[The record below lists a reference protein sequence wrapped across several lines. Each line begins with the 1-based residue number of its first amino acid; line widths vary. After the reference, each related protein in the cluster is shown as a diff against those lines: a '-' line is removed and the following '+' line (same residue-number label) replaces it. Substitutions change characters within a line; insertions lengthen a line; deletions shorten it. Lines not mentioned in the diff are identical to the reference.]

1 MSTAHSKPV
10 WDSSPVTSVAL
21 EPLGASTRVDAC
33 VIGAGIAGLSVAL
46 CLLQEG
52 LSVLVVEREGIG
64 HGETFRTSAHLSSA
78 LDDRYRTLEKWF
90 GEDGAKQAAESHG
103 AAIDLI
109 EKWSTEHGIECDF
122 THIDGY
128 LFPAEQ
134 GDAGQLAAEHEAA
147 QRAGLPTEWLE
158 GGLEGL
164 HSLGP
169 AVRFPRQARF
179 EPHAYVAG
187 LARVVRQ
194 LGGRIVQGT
203 VEAVDGGTIP
213 VAKLEG
219 GLTVEANSVVVASN
233 VPFHERVAIHTKQAA
248 YRTYMIAAPIPK
260 GSVPDA
266 LIWDDG
272 DPYHYVRLQ
281 PGAGDTDL
289 LLVGGEDHKT
299 GQPEPEVKPYAALH
313 SWARA
318 HFPSIGDV
326 TYAWSGQV
334 LEPVDGLGFIGRDPG
349 GLDHVYVVTGD
360 SGHGLTH
367 GTLAGPLLAALIAGR
382 SHPWETIYDPR
393 RKHFSGAT
401 NWVSENLNVALQYGD
416 WLAAGG
422 ASSVEEI
429 GRGRGAIVRHGLHR
443 LAVFRDESGCLFAH
457 SAVCPHLGASV
468 RWNARERSWD
478 CPAHG
483 SRFDPCDGRV
493 LNGPTAAGLPGVA
506 LPSEPT

>member
-10 WDSSPVTSVAL
+10 WDSATLTLQAL
-21 EPLGASTRVDAC
+21 EQLGEPMRVDAC

-46 CLLQEG
+46 CLLKHG
-52 LSVLVVEREGIG
+52 LSVLVVEREGVG

-78 LDDRYRTLEKWF
+78 LDDRYRMLEKWF
-90 GEDGAKQAAESHG
+90 GADGARLAAESHG

-109 EKWSTEHGIECDF
+109 EKWSTEHHIECDF
-122 THIDGY
+122 ARVDGY
-128 LFPAEQ
+128 LFAAAGDEPA
-134 GDAGQLAAEHEAA
+134 QLAAEHEAA
-147 QRAGLPTEWLE
+147 RRAGLQTELLE
-158 GGLEGL
+158 HVDGL
-164 HSLGP
+164 HSLGT
-169 AVRFPRQARF
+169 ALRFPRQARF
-179 EPHAYVAG
+179 RPLAYVAG
-187 LARVVRQ
+187 LARVVRE

-203 VEAVDGGTIP
+203 VESVTGGTAP
-213 VAKLEG
+213 SARLEG
-219 GLTVEANSVVVASN
+219 GATITADSIVVASN

-248 YRTYMIAAPIPK
+248 YRTYMIAAPVPK
-260 GSVPDA
+260 GSVPDV
-266 LIWDDG
+266 LLWDDG
-272 DPYHYVRLQ
+272 DPYHYVRLEI
-281 PGAGDTDL
+281 GSGDTDL

-299 GQPEPEVKPYAALH
+299 GQPEPEVNPYAALH
-313 SWARA
+313 TWASS
-318 HFPSIGDV
+318 HFHGIGDV
-326 TYAWSGQV
+326 AYAWSGQV

-367 GTLAGPLLAALIAGR
+367 GTLAGPLLAALIAGHA
-382 SHPWETIYDPR
+382 HPWETIYDPR
-393 RKHFSGAT
+393 RKHFGGAI

-422 ASSVEEI
+422 ADSVDQI

-457 SAVCPHLGASV
+457 SALCPHLGASV
-468 RWNARERSWD
+468 RWNPRERSWD

-493 LNGPTAAGLPGVA
+493 LNGPSAAGLLGVA